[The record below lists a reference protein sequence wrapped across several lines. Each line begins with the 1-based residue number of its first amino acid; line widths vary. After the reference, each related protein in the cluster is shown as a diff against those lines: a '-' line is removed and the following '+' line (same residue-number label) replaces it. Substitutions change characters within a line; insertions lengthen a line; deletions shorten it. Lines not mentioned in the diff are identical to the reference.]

1 MQGICDVGP
10 WFRPAIWSPAGA
22 RFARLA
28 VVALFATI
36 PVAACGQETA
46 SPPAGQLL
54 TGPYDPVSGG
64 DFRFVNDLVGGGIFY
79 NNGFLGGSTIIGNIE
94 AGHVWGGHEVFNRVG
109 LGIGPAVELQ
119 ISAPGVTGQLDFHA
133 TMVGHVLA
141 GTGYVAASGTNPGG
155 YTYVG
160 IGMAPH
166 ARLWSGAIATSYSTS
181 TSSIGSFETTPAS
194 TIPVFRQFFQ
204 GISGTAADVINS
216 SFGGSDPTATQPES
230 LAIDALAF
238 QNPNVTFVAAAG
250 NDGTAAVSAPGNVY
264 NGITVGSVGGTNFRT
279 PSDFSSRGA
288 VDFYNP
294 VTNTTVSSVR
304 AAVDIAAPGELNV
317 LAAYLGPTGGLAPLT
332 NITQNP
338 SPVDRYFLNQ
348 DGTSFASPTVA
359 GGVALMKD
367 AAKNLLGMPETAL
380 DARVIKSVLM
390 ATSDRT
396 EGWNNGQTTAGGV
409 VRTTQALDWAT
420 GAGALDLETAGLAY
434 VLGNTIDVD
443 GIGGGTIGLQGWD
456 YGSVEINAFNAFNDY
471 TFTSTLSSP
480 HELEVAL
487 NWFARGTFDNDAD
500 TGTRSA
506 FANLDLQVWSIANG
520 AFNSLIAEST
530 SLYNNSEFLRFTL
543 PGTGQYGLRVLSPG
557 MIYDSNPAPS
567 QVSAETYGLA
577 WNMVIVPE
585 PSALVMAAAG
595 AALAAAMA
603 RRRRGS

>member
-1 MQGICDVGP
+1 MQGFPTVGAC
-10 WFRPAIWSPAGA
+10 FPAAVRSAGWR

-28 VVALFATI
+28 AVAVIAAIPIAAFA
-36 PVAACGQETA
+36 QEIA
-46 SPPAGQLL
+46 SPPAGQFL
-54 TGPYDPVSGG
+54 TGPYDPVTGG
-64 DFRFVNDLVGGGIFY
+64 NFQFVNELVGGSIFY
-79 NNGFLGGSTIIGNIE
+79 SSGFLGGSTIIGNIE
-94 AGHVWGGHEVFNRVG
+94 AGHVWGDHEVFNRTG
-109 LGIGPAVELQ
+109 LGIGPAVEQQ
-119 ISAPGVTGQLDFHA
+119 ISAPGVIGQLDFHA

-141 GTGYVAASGTNPGG
+141 GTGYVAASGTSSGG
-155 YTYVG
+155 YTYIG

-194 TIPVFRQFFQ
+194 TIPVYRQFFQ

-216 SFGGSDPTATQPES
+216 SFGGGDPSSTEPES

-238 QNPNVTFVAAAG
+238 QNPNVMFVAAAG
-250 NDGTAAVSAPGNVY
+250 NDDTAAVSAPGNVY

-294 VTNTTVSSVR
+294 VANTTVTGVR

-332 NITQNP
+332 DITQNP
-338 SPVDRYFLNQ
+338 SPTNQYFLNQ

-367 AAKNLLGMPETAL
+367 AAKGLWWMPETAL
-380 DARVIKSVLM
+380 DSRVIKSVLM

-396 EGWNNGQTTAGGV
+396 DGWNNGQATVGGV

-420 GAGALDLETAGLAY
+420 GAGALDLETAGLTY
-434 VLGNTIDVD
+434 VQGNTIDV
-443 GIGGGTIGLQGWD
+443 GGLGGGTIGLKGWD
-456 YGSVEINAFNAFNDY
+456 YGSVGVNAFNDY
-471 TFTSTLSSP
+471 TFSSTLSSP
-480 HELEVAL
+480 YELQVSL
-487 NWFARGTFDNDAD
+487 NWFARGTFDNATDA
-500 TGTRSA
+500 GTRSA
-506 FANLDLQVWSIANG
+506 FANLDLQVWSIADG

-530 SLYNNSEFLRFTL
+530 SLYNNAEFLRFTL
-543 PGTGQYGLRVLSPG
+543 TGAGQYGLRVLSAG
-557 MIYDSNPAPS
+557 MIYDANASTAPVTS
-567 QVSAETYGLA
+567 ETYGLA

-595 AALAAAMA
+595 AALAAALA
-603 RRRRGS
+603 SRRRAS

>member
-1 MQGICDVGP
+1 MQRLRNVGTR
-10 WFRPAIWSPAGA
+10 FRPAIRLPAG
-22 RFARLA
+22 FRLA
-28 VVALFATI
+28 RMAAFALVAAM
-36 PVAACGQETA
+36 PVAACGQEAA

-54 TGPYDPVSGG
+54 TGPYDPVAGG
-64 DFRFVNDLVGGGIFY
+64 NFQYVNDIVGGGVFY
-79 NNGFLGGSTIIGNIE
+79 GSGFLGGSTIIGNIE
-94 AGHVWGGHEVFNRVG
+94 AGHVWGGHEVFNRTG
-109 LGIGPAVELQ
+109 LDIGPAVERQ

-216 SFGGSDPTATQPES
+216 SYGGIDRSAIEPES

-250 NDGTAAVSAPGNVY
+250 NAETAAVSAPGNVY

-294 VTNTTVSSVR
+294 VTNATVAGVR
-304 AAVDIAAPGELNV
+304 AAVDIAAPGELHV

-332 NITQNP
+332 DVTQNP
-338 SPVDRYFLNQ
+338 SPDDQYFTNQ
-348 DGTSFASPTVA
+348 NGTSFASPTVA

-367 AAKNLLGMPETAL
+367 AAKNLFWMPETAL

-390 ATSDRT
+390 ATADRT
-396 EGWNNGQTTAGGV
+396 EGWSNGQATVGGV

-420 GAGALDLETAGLAY
+420 GAGALDLETAGLTY
-434 VLGNTIDVD
+434 VQGSTIDV
-443 GIGGGTIGLQGWD
+443 GGLGGGTIGLQGWD
-456 YGSVEINAFNAFNDY
+456 YGSVGINSFNDY

-487 NWFARGTFDNDAD
+487 NWFSRGTFDTDTD

-520 AFNSLIAEST
+520 GFDSLVAEST

-543 PGTGQYGLRVLSPG
+543 PGAGQYGLRVLSPG
-557 MIYDSNPAPS
+557 MIYDADASTSPVTS
-567 QVSAETYGLA
+567 ETYGLA

-585 PSALVMAAAG
+585 PSSLVMAAVG
-595 AALAAAMA
+595 AAIAATLAS
-603 RRRRGS
+603 RRRAS

>member
-1 MQGICDVGP
+1 MQGFPTVGAC
-10 WFRPAIWSPAGA
+10 FPAAVRSAGWR

-28 VVALFATI
+28 AVAVIAAIPIAAFA
-36 PVAACGQETA
+36 QEIA
-46 SPPAGQLL
+46 SPPAGQFL
-54 TGPYDPVSGG
+54 TGPYDPVTGG
-64 DFRFVNDLVGGGIFY
+64 NFQFVNELVGGSVFY
-79 NNGFLGGSTIIGNIE
+79 SSGFLGGSTIIGNIE
-94 AGHVWGGHEVFNRVG
+94 AGFIWGDHEVFNRTG
-109 LGIGPAVELQ
+109 LGIGPAVERQ

-141 GTGYVAASGTNPGG
+141 GTGYVAASGTNSGG
-155 YTYVG
+155 YSYLGV
-160 IGMAPH
+160 GMAPH

-194 TIPVFRQFFQ
+194 TIPVYRQFFQ

-216 SFGGSDPTATQPES
+216 SFGGGDPAATEPES

-238 QNPNVTFVAAAG
+238 QNPNVMFVAAAG
-250 NDGTAAVSAPGNVY
+250 NDDTAAVSAPGNVY

-294 VTNTTVSSVR
+294 VTNTTVTGVR

-332 NITQNP
+332 DITQDP
-338 SPVDRYFLNQ
+338 SPTNQYFLNQ

-367 AAKNLLGMPETAL
+367 AAKAWWLGMPGTAL
-380 DARVIKSVLM
+380 DSRVIKSVLM

-396 EGWNNGQTTAGGV
+396 EGWSNGQATVGGV

-420 GAGALDLETAGLAY
+420 GAGALDLETAGLTY
-434 VLGNTIDVD
+434 VQGNTIDV
-443 GIGGGTIGLQGWD
+443 GGLGGGTIGLNGWD
-456 YGSVEINAFNAFNDY
+456 YGIVGVNAFNDY

-480 HELEVAL
+480 HELQVSL
-487 NWFARGTFDNDAD
+487 NWFAHGVFDNAAD
-500 TGTRSA
+500 VGTRSA
-506 FANLDLQVWSIANG
+506 LANLDLQVWSIADG

-530 SLYNNSEFLRFTL
+530 SLYNNAEFLRFTL
-543 PGTGQYGLRVLSPG
+543 TGAGQYGLRVLSPG
-557 MIYDSNPAPS
+557 MIYDVNASTAPVTS
-567 QVSAETYGLA
+567 ETYGLA

-585 PSALVMAAAG
+585 PSALVMAAVG
-595 AALAAAMA
+595 AAFAAMLA
-603 RRRRGS
+603 VRRRAS

>member
-109 LGIGPAVELQ
+109 LGIGPAVERQ

-216 SFGGSDPTATQPES
+216 SYGGSDPTATQPES

-264 NGITVGSVGGTNFRT
+264 NGITVGSLGGTNFRT

-294 VTNTTVSSVR
+294 VTGTTSTGVR

-338 SPVDRYFLNQ
+338 SPVDKYFVNQ

-367 AAKNLLGMPETAL
+367 AAKDQWWWMPETSL
-380 DARVIKSVLM
+380 DSRVIKSVLM
-390 ATSDRT
+390 ATADRT
-396 EGWNNGQTTAGGV
+396 EGWNNGQSLVDGV
-409 VRTTQALDWAT
+409 LRTTQALDWAT
-420 GAGALDLETAGLAY
+420 GAGALNLETAGLTY
-434 VLGNTIDVD
+434 LEGNTIDVG

-456 YGSVEINAFNAFNDY
+456 YGSLELDEFNDY
-471 TFTSTLSSP
+471 TFSSMLASP
-480 HELEVAL
+480 HELQVSL
-487 NWFARGTFDNDAD
+487 NWFTQGVFSNSTD

-506 FANLDLQVWSIANG
+506 FANLDLQVWSIADG
-520 AFNSLIAEST
+520 GFNSLIAEST

>member
-1 MQGICDVGP
+1 MQGLCNVGP
-10 WFRPAIWSPAGA
+10 CFSPTVRSGNWLG
-22 RFARLA
+22 FARLA
-28 VVALFATI
+28 AGALCAAI

-46 SPPAGQLL
+46 SPPAGQFL
-54 TGPYDPVSGG
+54 TGPYDPVAGG
-64 DFRFVNDLVGGGIFY
+64 NFQYVNDLVGGSIFY
-79 NNGFLGGSTIIGNIE
+79 SSGFLGGSTIIGNVE
-94 AGHVWGGHEVFNRVG
+94 AGHIWGDHVVFNRTG
-109 LGIGPAVELQ
+109 LGIGPAVERQ

-216 SFGGSDPTATQPES
+216 SYGGSDRSAIEPES

-250 NDGTAAVSAPGNVY
+250 NEDSAAVSAPGNVY
-264 NGITVGSVGGTNFRT
+264 NGITVGSIGGTNFRT

-294 VTNTTVSSVR
+294 VRNETISGVR
-304 AAVDIAAPGELNV
+304 AAVDIAAPGELHV

-332 NITQNP
+332 DITQNP
-338 SPVDRYFLNQ
+338 SPDDLYFVNQ

-367 AAKNLLGMPETAL
+367 AAKGSWWMPETAL

-396 EGWNNGQTTAGGV
+396 EGWNNGQATVGGV
-409 VRTTQALDWAT
+409 VRTTQSLDWAT
-420 GAGALDLETAGLAY
+420 GAGALDLETAGLTY
-434 VLGNTIDVD
+434 VQGDTIDVS
-443 GIGGGTIGLQGWD
+443 GLGGGTIGLQGWD
-456 YGSVEINAFNAFNDY
+456 FGSVGINAFNDY

-487 NWFARGTFDNDAD
+487 NWFAPGTFDNATD

-520 AFNSLIAEST
+520 GFESLVAEST
-530 SLYNNSEFLRFTL
+530 SFYNNAEFLRFTL
-543 PGTGQYGLRVLSPG
+543 AGAGQYGLRVLSPG
-557 MIYDSNPAPS
+557 MIYDADAATSPVTS
-567 QVSAETYGLA
+567 ETYGLA

-595 AALAAAMA
+595 AAMAATLAS
-603 RRRRGS
+603 RRRAS